1 MSAGSGLTH
10 SEFNASAE
18 EEVHF
23 LQIWIFPNLKD
34 VTPRYDQRSF
44 KNRNGKFTPLVGPM
58 DSDEDILKIHQDA
71 YIYRLDIEA
80 GEKAKYVKSKQDNGI
95 YFFQQTGSSNIL
107 DEILNER
114 DGFGIE
120 SAKEVEIT
128 GISKSQI
135 LVIEV
140 PML

>member
-1 MSAGSGLTH
+1 
-10 SEFNASAE
+10 
-18 EEVHF
+18 
-23 LQIWIFPNLKD
+23 
-34 VTPRYDQRSF
+34 
-44 KNRNGKFTPLVGPM
+44 M